1 MFQKFFTNTIE
12 SKFIKYLLS
21 KTPLPLYPTI
31 SDGDYMVKDCIY
43 IYRTSIIKC
52 KKSGYIY
59 NSATKAPTANA
70 QLVVGN
76 NLIVGAGYNY
86 GDYEVV
92 APYTFG
98 ENTLQ
103 ITEKIKSNVSYYD
116 PDTHYY
122 LGKYLRC
129 YRDIYGIDL
138 MPFYNCFNYK
148 IFTDFYLY
156 KGDPE
161 DTVNVNGY
169 IKEKNS
175 KYKLIAI
182 PIKYNKT
189 YTIAIDCAFPVLM
202 KSVLYGNLGMVQDTG
217 YSGYLTDYLYEGV
230 KNING
235 EKSLIKVKSVNSLN
249 YLKPITYCCKNTKT
263 EARNRLLQDYPE
275 NYITDTMIE
284 EDLKLYQNK
293 EKYLYLVIQLPV
305 SNKSSITVLEGDYTK
320 TYNTSKL
327 NGEDIESLG
336 DKEVNK
342 ILLSKLSLL
351 MINTKNV
358 YAFSDRLI
366 EYLLLNV
373 IDYQDEISKNTLR
386 AQTYMNLLTK
396 TDIQPGVFDVKTR
409 YYLFK
414 KYMEENDNIGYDITG
429 FVDKDMEKFITR
441 GYDV

>member
-1 MFQKFFTNTIE
+1 MNKIINWFNNK
-12 SKFIKYLLS
+12 SK
-21 KTPLPLYPTI
+21 
-31 SDGDYMVKDCIY
+31 
-43 IYRTSIIKC
+43 
-52 KKSGYIY
+52 
-59 NSATKAPTANA
+59 
-70 QLVVGN
+70 
-76 NLIVGAGYNY
+76 
-86 GDYEVV
+86 
-92 APYTFG
+92 
-98 ENTLQ
+98 
-103 ITEKIKSNVSYYD
+103 
-116 PDTHYY
+116 
-122 LGKYLRC
+122 
-129 YRDIYGIDL
+129 
-138 MPFYNCFNYK
+138 
-148 IFTDFYLY
+148 
-156 KGDPE
+156 
-161 DTVNVNGY
+161 
-169 IKEKNS
+169 
-175 KYKLIAI
+175 
-182 PIKYNKT
+182 
-189 YTIAIDCAFPVLM
+189 
-202 KSVLYGNLGMVQDTG
+202 
-217 YSGYLTDYLYEGV
+217 
-230 KNING
+230 
-235 EKSLIKVKSVNSLN
+235 
-249 YLKPITYCCKNTKT
+249 
-263 EARNRLLQDYPE
+263 
-275 NYITDTMIE
+275 
-284 EDLKLYQNK
+284 K

-396 TDIQPGVFDVKTR
+396 TGIQPGVFDVKTR